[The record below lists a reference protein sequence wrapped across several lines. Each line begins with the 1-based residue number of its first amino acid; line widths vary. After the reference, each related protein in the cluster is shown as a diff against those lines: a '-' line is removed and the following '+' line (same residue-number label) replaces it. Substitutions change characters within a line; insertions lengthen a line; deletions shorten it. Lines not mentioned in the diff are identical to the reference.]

1 MFRPGATIQSLS
13 CVTLKK
19 MTTSAVS
26 TERQQSDQQHH
37 RALTYSGACVALNV
51 EGEEEEE
58 EKEEE
63 GEIENK
69 SHHN

>member
-1 MFRPGATIQSLS
+1 MELS
-13 CVTLKK
+13 FDGL
-19 MTTSAVS
+19 TTSV

-37 RALTYSGACVALNV
+37 RALTYSGACVVLNV

-58 EKEEE
+58 
-63 GEIENK
+63 IENK